1 MPLRRRAFLRG
12 AVASAV
18 GVPLLTACSP
28 AAAPPAPEPTAP
40 PPTPAP
46 TAAAA
51 LATANTAPATLSVA
65 KPTVSA
71 GRNVT
76 MPTYVQ
82 LQGPKP
88 DLPGSADGLIEPAYL
103 TYPKQLFKAVSDT
116 PGKGGDVSIMTFTTL
131 APAPPVDQNQ
141 AWQAINKDVGANVQ
155 VQAVSFPDYASKFA
169 AMMTGTD
176 LPDMFYVTGSGA
188 NIPSFQRFLET
199 RCADL
204 TPYLSGDAVKEYP
217 NLANLPSAC
226 WIGTPFGNKI
236 YGVPIPYV
244 PFRFVHYV
252 QQTML
257 DEAQV
262 GYPNN
267 IQDYRAM
274 LEALTKPQQ
283 NQWGTGAENTAA
295 GGMTEGF
302 PSMYFHAPNIW
313 RVDNAGKF
321 VRDYETDEFKSALA
335 LNVDLWKAGVFNPA
349 SPTSNVVQ
357 AREDFASRR
366 VAVRIE
372 GWQPSSVQIWN
383 TGLTLNPPSQLRVLP
398 PFAHDGGTPVYYMG
412 SMNRSFI
419 LIKQASPDRVKE
431 MLRILNW
438 FASPF
443 GSMEY
448 QLQYY
453 GLKDIDFVLDD
464 NGNPQLTDR
473 GKAETTVPWQWIA
486 QGPLFDF
493 NPMSSEYAQ
502 VMQSAAKMLLGMGIP
517 DPSLGLYSPTNQ
529 SKGGV
534 IGQTVT
540 DGLIDIFYGRRPL
553 TDFDQ
558 IVRDW
563 KSNGGDQI
571 RGELEDAYA
580 ASKA

>member
-1 MPLRRRAFLRG
+1 
-12 AVASAV
+12 
-18 GVPLLTACSP
+18 
-28 AAAPPAPEPTAP
+28 
-40 PPTPAP
+40 
-46 TAAAA
+46 
-51 LATANTAPATLSVA
+51 
-65 KPTVSA
+65 
-71 GRNVT
+71 

-88 DLPGSADGLIEPAYL
+88 DLPGSADGLVEPAYL
-103 TYPKQLFKAVSDT
+103 SYPKQLFKAVPNA
-116 PGKGGDVSIMTFTTL
+116 PGKGGDVTIMTFTTL
-131 APAPPVDQNQ
+131 APPPPVEQNQ
-141 AWQAINKDVGANVQ
+141 AWQAINRDVGANLR
-155 VQAVSFPDYASKFA
+155 VQAVAFPDYASKFA
-169 AMMTGTD
+169 AMMSGND
-176 LPDMFYVTGSGA
+176 LPDMFYVTSSGST
-188 NIPSFQRFLET
+188 IPNFTRFLET

-204 TPYLSGDAVKEYP
+204 SPYLSGDAVKEYP

-226 WIGTPFGNKI
+226 WIGTAFGNKI

-257 DEAQV
+257 DDAHV
-262 GYPNN
+262 SYPKN
-267 IQDYRAM
+267 IADYKSM
-274 LEALTKPQQ
+274 LQTLTKPQQ
-283 NQWGTGAENTAA
+283 NQWGTGAENTVA

-302 PSMYFHAPNIW
+302 PTMYFRAPNIW
-313 RVDNAGKF
+313 RVDSAGTF

-335 LNVDLWKAGVFNPA
+335 LNVDLWQAGVFNPA
-349 SPTSNVVQ
+349 SPTSNIVQ
-357 AREDFASRR
+357 ARDDFANRR

-398 PFAHDGGTPVYYMG
+398 PFAYDGGNPVYYMG
-412 SMNRSFI
+412 SMNRSFT
-419 LIKQASPDRVKE
+419 LIKQASPDRLKE
-431 MLRILNW
+431 LLGILNW

-443 GSMEY
+443 GSKEY
-448 QLQYY
+448 ELQYY
-453 GLKDIDFVLDD
+453 GLKDVDFTQDE

-493 NPMSSEYAQ
+493 NPMSADYAR
-502 VMQSAAKMLLGMGIP
+502 VMQSAAKMLLGLGIP

-540 DGLIDIFYGRRPL
+540 DGLTDIFYGRRSL
-553 TDFDQ
+553 GDFDQ
-558 IVRDW
+558 IVGDW
-563 KSNGGDQI
+563 KANGGDQI